1 MSYWDS
7 TVERIFNLD
16 KRIRSVVITD
26 MNYHTVISRMRK
38 GFESLTPLA
47 AESTV
52 SIVPRIMVEG
62 AQRLEPY
69 LGSVETV
76 SARYKKA
83 MLVFYRAREYIIML
97 TFEPSVETPFH
108 TRLASDLA
116 RILY

>member
-1 MSYWDS
+1 MGYWDN
-7 TVERIFNLD
+7 TVERIFDLD

-26 MNYHTVISRMRK
+26 MSYHTIISKMRR
-38 GFESLTPLA
+38 GFESLTPLD

-69 LGSVETV
+69 MGSIETV
-76 SARYKKA
+76 STRYKRA
-83 MLVFYRAREYIIML
+83 MLVFYRAREYIVML
-97 TFEPSVETPFH
+97 SFEPSVETPFH
-108 TRLASDLA
+108 TKLASDLS

>member
-1 MSYWDS
+1 MSYWDN

-26 MNYHTVISRMRK
+26 VSYHTIISRMRN
-38 GFESLTPLA
+38 GIESLTPLA

-83 MLVFYRAREYIIML
+83 MLMFYRAGEYIIML
-97 TFEPSVETPFH
+97 SFDPSVETPFH
-108 TRLASDLA
+108 TKLASDLA
-116 RILY
+116 RILH